1 MTYLREGERGF
12 QDSEHYK
19 SWHVVYYHRLIRFFA
34 GGQVIMVTTS
44 ENPATAV
51 IFKDFTT
58 IQFLKIHFFLSVLRL
73 NF

>member
-34 GGQVIMVTTS
+34 GGQLIMVTTS

-51 IFKDFTT
+51 IFKDLQLFNFKKF
-58 IQFLKIHFFLSVLRL
+58 IFFFLFLG
-73 NF
+73 

>member
-51 IFKDFTT
+51 IF
-58 IQFLKIHFFLSVLRL
+58 
-73 NF
+73 

>member
-51 IFKDFTT
+51 IFKDLQLFNFKKF
-58 IQFLKIHFFLSVLRL
+58 IFFFLFLG
-73 NF
+73 